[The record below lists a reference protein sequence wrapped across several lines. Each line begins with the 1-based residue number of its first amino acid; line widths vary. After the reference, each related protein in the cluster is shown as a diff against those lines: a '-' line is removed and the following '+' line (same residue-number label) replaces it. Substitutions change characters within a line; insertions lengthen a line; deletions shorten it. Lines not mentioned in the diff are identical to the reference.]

1 MDNGIPIAILANE
14 NINEA
19 ITINPVEYN
28 DREVVIDNAGIV
40 IAELAIDVGEDTGI
54 LITDAVVVE
63 DYNNEYVS
71 IKTLYDYFFHMFIGK
86 SQRNKLENVIN
97 HIVRDNTVLNMI
109 EKEELFIL
117 IRYRESIL
125 EKFGCIILIF
135 LIFLFINPLSLMYIP
150 DIITNLYA
158 LININPLVFK
168 INLVMNFLTIT
179 LLVLI
184 NTIITIYLYY
194 ILHLFLTY
202 NVSIFIT
209 VSYLSAL
216 YMYSILIILI
226 YGYII
231 GSFSK
236 LHHMYMRLNQ
246 EQIVI
251 MNYYF
256 M

>member
-1 MDNGIPIAILANE
+1 MDNGIPVAILANE

-28 DREVVIDNAGIV
+28 DSEVIIDNTGVV

-54 LITDAVVVE
+54 LITDAIEVE

-71 IKTLYDYFFHMFIGK
+71 IKTLYDYFFNMFIAK

-97 HIVRDNTVLNMI
+97 HIAMDNNVLNMI
-109 EKEELFIL
+109 EKEELFFL

-125 EKFGCIILIF
+125 EKFGCIILIV
-135 LIFLFINPLSLMYIP
+135 IIYLFINPLSIIYIP
-150 DIITNLYA
+150 NIITNLYA
-158 LININPLVFK
+158 LINVNPLVFK

-179 LLVLI
+179 LIVLI

-194 ILHLFLTY
+194 ILRLFLTY

-209 VSYLSAL
+209 LSYLSAL
-216 YMYSILIILI
+216 YVYSILITLI

-236 LHHMYMRLNQ
+236 LHHMYMKLNQ